1 MKKILLSIT
10 LISSL
15 SLFADNETKP
25 LKVDPT
31 QMALETFLNTF
42 VMAFGDVNSPP
53 RLEEFNPK
61 IRESLDVMMYQYK
74 LELTNEYIEYL
85 RKNFKYNTY
94 VEVMCL
100 DVRPNLI
107 DGVDAEDFYF
117 LPIKYYFDV
126 LGFVPVGYE
135 NLQTGKS
142 YCGETNVFTAVLISK
157 DGVKREIVFFTDDY
171 HNLEISTVKIS
182 TPLQGIK

>member
-1 MKKILLSIT
+1 MAKSIKA
-10 LISSL
+10 
-15 SLFADNETKP
+15 FAPATVAN
-25 LKVDPT
+25 V
-31 QMALETFLNTF
+31 AC
-42 VMAFGDVNSPP
+42 G
-53 RLEEFNPK
+53 
-61 IRESLDVMMYQYK
+61 
-74 LELTNEYIEYL
+74 
-85 RKNFKYNTY
+85 
-94 VEVMCL
+94 
-100 DVRPNLI
+100 
-107 DGVDAEDFYF
+107 
-117 LPIKYYFDV
+117 FDV